1 MKKIAYKADD
11 IQRIVMLLN
20 SVKVVGIDSCQ
31 IVADVAN
38 VLQNTGELVKESD
51 ENDSGNTAVQAEV

>member
-1 MKKIAYKADD
+1 MKKIAYKSDD

>member
-31 IVADVAN
+31 IMADASN
-38 VLQNTGELVKESD
+38 VLQNTGELVKEND
-51 ENDSGNTAVQAEV
+51 EDDTGDTEL